1 LRVLG
6 SAYGSEGEA
15 LGAIA
20 RRAIGRADP
29 AFSEKHLEKE
39 SQTSARD

>member
-1 LRVLG
+1 M
-6 SAYGSEGEA
+6 
-15 LGAIA
+15 A
-20 RRAIGRADP
+20 RRAIGRVDP